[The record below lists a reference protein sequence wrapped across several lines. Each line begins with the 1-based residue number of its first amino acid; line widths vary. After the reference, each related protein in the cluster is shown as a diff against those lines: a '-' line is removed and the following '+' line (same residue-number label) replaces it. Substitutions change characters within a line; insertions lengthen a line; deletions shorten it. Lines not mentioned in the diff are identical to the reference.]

1 MTGPRVLAQQPLDG
15 VVGRM
20 FTAWAG
26 RRLAARAAK
35 HLHAGLP
42 QLATYAFDHV
52 GRQVA
57 MWGRYEREELE
68 LLTQTLTA
76 QVPDLIARGIALD
89 IGANI
94 GNHALFLADHFEQV
108 WAFEPHPRTFELLR
122 FNAALRPNVR
132 CFAQGLSNRTGSA
145 QLRVPAHNLGMAT
158 LHPATLGGLQSQSD
172 TVPCQLT
179 RLDDWPALWALG
191 RHASGA
197 DGALHADRAAETAPR
212 VALMKIDVEGHELAV
227 LQGAQALI
235 ARDRPVVVLEQA
247 EHDIGNGTSA
257 AVDWLRGA
265 GYGRMWVM
273 EQYPAGRS
281 RWLKLLRRGLF
292 GEGLRVVECT
302 QLEAR
307 FHSMVVLLPGAATS
321 KPSPVPTPGA
331 QTA

>member
-1 MTGPRVLAQQPLDG
+1 MSPPRVLAQQALDG

-26 RRLAARAAK
+26 RRLAARADL
-35 HLHAGLP
+35 HLQAGLP

-68 LLTQTLTA
+68 LLMQALKAQTPGFATG
-76 QVPDLIARGIALD
+76 GIALD

-94 GNHALFLADHFEQV
+94 GNHTLFFADHFEQV
-108 WAFEPHPRTFELLR
+108 WAFEPHPRTVELLR

-132 CFAQGLSNRTGSA
+132 CFAHGLSNHSGA
-145 QLRVPAHNLGMAT
+145 AELRVPAQNVGMAT
-158 LHPATLGGLQSQSD
+158 LHPATLGALAAQAGS
-172 TVPCQLT
+172 VACQLA
-179 RLDDWPALWALG
+179 RLDDLPELVALQG
-191 RHASGA
+191 Q
-197 DGALHADRAAETAPR
+197 R
-212 VALMKIDVEGHELAV
+212 VALMKVDVEGHELAV
-227 LQGAQALI
+227 LEGAQALL

-247 EHDIGNGTSA
+247 AHEIAEGSSPA
-257 AVDWLRGA
+257 IEWLRRA
-265 GYGRMWVM
+265 GYGRLWVM

-302 QLEAR
+302 QLQPR
-307 FHSMVVLLPGAATS
+307 FHSMVVLLPESG
-321 KPSPVPTPGA
+321 PL
-331 QTA
+331 